1 MLGAEIAEV
10 QVPYLGLQT
19 RNSTHIIN
27 LRIEKKLPQIG
38 QELRAI
44 LPKLTLLKILEG
56 SH

>member
-1 MLGAEIAEV
+1 MLCAEIAGV
-10 QVPYLGLQT
+10 QVPHLGLQT
-19 RNSTHIIN
+19 RNSTHIVN

-44 LPKLTLLKILEG
+44 LPKLTLIKILEG